1 MKLGWSALAIAP
13 VIKVTGFDGGDPIRP
28 REPSMPFWGM
38 DYRQFLLIKAV
49 AFDVAEID
57 FDGVHVKRK

>member
-1 MKLGWSALAIAP
+1 MVAIQS
-13 VIKVTGFDGGDPIRP
+13 VRGN
-28 REPSMPFWGM
+28 PSMPFWGM

-49 AFDVAEID
+49 AFDMAEID